1 MPRKSSTIKLSI
13 SEKEGPLMSGDYN
26 GRDSDSDNQKPGKEW
41 IPDEALESMVM
52 ERSLHEGE
60 NNVKTSRRLV
70 DENLPIVAQSMIHL
84 AIYSSSERIR
94 FDAGRYLMDRVGEE
108 SVTPES
114 TPISEFLQS
123 VLQDV
128 DKL

>member
-1 MPRKSSTIKLSI
+1 
-13 SEKEGPLMSGDYN
+13 MSDDYN
-26 GRDSDSDNQKPGKEW
+26 GKDSDNQKPGKEW

-84 AIYSSSERIR
+84 AIHSSSERIR
-94 FDAGRYLMDRVGEE
+94 FDAGRYLMDRAMGRVGEE

-114 TPISEFLQS
+114 TPISEFLES